1 MLSFPFYIRYSFS
14 PWDLH
19 KKEEEE
25 EEEEEYESHVLSH
38 SQAVMAD
45 NNKQWATSFGKRRTG
60 RRLAVR
66 CLMLAGLES
75 TFVFG

>member
-1 MLSFPFYIRYSFS
+1 
-14 PWDLH
+14 LH
-19 KKEEEE
+19 NKEEEE

-60 RRLAVR
+60 IRLAVR
-66 CLMLAGLES
+66 CLMLARLES
-75 TFVFG
+75 TLFGRHVSYMTKAGIKTW